1 MTLATTQPDWDFLHT
16 SPDLLVANLTHL
28 GLIEITGEQ
37 GKTFIHGQVTT
48 DIVSLKDDQWRW
60 GAHCDA
66 KGKMLSS
73 FRTFSVEEQLFVLL
87 PASVLPLSLQQWQKY
102 AVFSK
107 AELTDIS
114 AEKTILGF
122 AGAQAAAFISQQF
135 GEVTAELTLS
145 ENSIILKDN
154 DRFIVITS
162 AEKAIKLVETSTQKI
177 QDSTTWQA
185 LEIKAGYANIDA
197 NHSGEF
203 VPQMCNVQA
212 VNGISFEK
220 GCYMGQETIARMKYR
235 GGNKR
240 ALYILTGTT
249 SEIVTSETQ
258 IEIADEDGF
267 RRAGKVIESVQYD
280 GKVLL
285 TAVLAN
291 DTENT
296 ATFRIKEDEAS
307 ELSVI
312 PLPYSL
318 ED

>member
-1 MTLATTQPDWDFLHT
+1 MTLATAQPDWDFLNS

-66 KGKMLSS
+66 KGKMISS
-73 FRTFSVEEQLFVLL
+73 FRTFTIDEQLFALL
-87 PASVLPLSLQQWQKY
+87 PASVLPLSLAQWQKY

-107 AELTDIS
+107 AELTDIT
-114 AEKTILGF
+114 ANKAILGF
-122 AGAQAAAFISQQF
+122 AGANAETFLSEQF
-135 GEVTAELTLS
+135 GEISAELTKFDDTV
-145 ENSIILKDN
+145 ILKDGA
-154 DRFIVITS
+154 RYIVITNADKATQLVNAS
-162 AEKAIKLVETSTQKI
+162 AKSLQAAS
-177 QDSTTWQA
+177 TWQA
-185 LEIKAGYANIDA
+185 LEIKSGYANIDA

-220 GCYMGQETIARMKYR
+220 GCYMGQETIARMKFR

-240 ALYILTGTT
+240 ALYILSGTA
-249 SEIVTSETQ
+249 SETVTSETQ

-267 RRAGKVIESVQYD
+267 RRAGKVIESVNHK

-291 DTENT
+291 DTEND
-296 ATFRIKEDEAS
+296 AKLRIKDDETS